1 MTASGMGTY
10 IISLG
15 ILSVVAGLL
24 GCLGDGWRGGY
35 ALGLLGLGLIMVGF
49 IVAG

>member
-1 MTASGMGTY
+1 MLT
-10 IISLG
+10 
-15 ILSVVAGLL
+15 VVAGLL

-35 ALGLLGLGLIMVGF
+35 ALGLLGLGLILMGF

>member
-1 MTASGMGTY
+1 MTASGLGAYLIGTGM
-10 IISLG
+10 LT
-15 ILSVVAGLL
+15 VVAGLL

-35 ALGLLGLGLIMVGF
+35 ALGLLGLGLILMGF